1 MKRQMVGSVRFG
13 SVCNQKRFRLSIPFG
28 LLDAATF
35 VLKSMLITMLI
46 RC

>member
-35 VLKSMLITMLI
+35 VLKSHHANPLL
-46 RC
+46 R